1 MRKDVLLGFF
11 VFFCSALLAG
21 AGLAEAVPV
30 QAKQAEH
37 RVMPGV
43 HSISA
48 TVTPLPLADSA
59 CTASTCGTIRR
70 NTTTNLLQV
79 CMCR

>member
-1 MRKDVLLGFF
+1 
-11 VFFCSALLAG
+11 
-21 AGLAEAVPV
+21 
-30 QAKQAEH
+30 
-37 RVMPGV
+37 
-43 HSISA
+43 
-48 TVTPLPLADSA
+48 VTPLPLADSA